1 MNISAV
7 IPTFN
12 RGHCLLRAINSI
24 LAQTTPVDEII
35 VVDDGSN
42 DKTYDLLLKSEL
54 LDTRGQVPNIR
65 YLYQE
70 NKGVSAARN
79 LGIKEAENEYIALLD
94 SDDAWI
100 ETKIERQVL
109 KLEEKK
115 LSCRITHTEEIW
127 LKDGQRINPKKK
139 HNKSGGFIFEK
150 CLPLCCI
157 SPSSVLLH
165 RTLFDEYGF
174 FDETLPACEDYD
186 MWLRLCAFEEVLFVE
201 EALTI
206 KYGGHA
212 DQLSR
217 AFWGMDRFR
226 VQALE
231 KLINSG
237 KLSKI
242 QRSQALEML
251 VKKIEILL
259 LGAKKREKKEMIQN
273 LDMKLNY
280 WLEMILYLLNLIN
293 YNKD

>member
-1 MNISAV
+1 M
-7 IPTFN
+7 
-12 RGHCLLRAINSI
+12 
-24 LAQTTPVDEII
+24 
-35 VVDDGSN
+35 
-42 DKTYDLLLKSEL
+42 
-54 LDTRGQVPNIR
+54 RGQMPNIR

-79 LGIKEAENEYIALLD
+79 LGIKEAEHEYIALLD
-94 SDDAWI
+94 SDDAWT
-100 ETKIERQVL
+100 ETKIERQAL
-109 KLEEKK
+109 KLVEKNF
-115 LSCRITHTEEIW
+115 SCRIIHTEEIW

-139 HNKSGGFIFEK
+139 HKKSGGFIFEK

-165 RTLFDEYGF
+165 RTLFNEYGF
-174 FDETLPACEDYD
+174 FDEKLPACEDYD

-237 KLSKI
+237 KLSKT

-280 WLEMILYLLNLIN
+280 WLEMI
-293 YNKD
+293 

>member
-1 MNISAV
+1 MMNVSAV

-12 RGHCLLRAINSI
+12 RGHCLLRAINSV

-35 VVDDGSN
+35 VVDDGSD
-42 DKTYDLLLKSEL
+42 DKTYDLLVKSEL
-54 LDTRGQVPNIR
+54 LDMRGQLPNIR

-94 SDDAWI
+94 SDDAWA
-100 ETKIERQVL
+100 ETKIERQAL
-109 KLEEKK
+109 KLEKK
-115 LSCRITHTEEIW
+115 NFSCRITHTEEIW

-139 HNKSGGFIFEK
+139 HKKSGGFIFEK

-165 RTLFDEYGF
+165 RTLFNDYGF
-174 FDETLPACEDYD
+174 FDEKLPACEDYD

-237 KLSKI
+237 KLSKT

-280 WLEMILYLLNLIN
+280 WLEMI
-293 YNKD
+293 

>member
-1 MNISAV
+1 MMNVSAV

-12 RGHCLLRAINSI
+12 RGHCLLRAINSV

-35 VVDDGSN
+35 VVDDGSD
-42 DKTYDLLLKSEL
+42 DKTYDLLVKSEL
-54 LDTRGQVPNIR
+54 LDMRGQLPNIR

-94 SDDAWI
+94 SDDAWA
-100 ETKIERQVL
+100 ETKIERQAF
-109 KLEEKK
+109 KLEKK
-115 LSCRITHTEEIW
+115 NFSCRIIHTEEIW

-139 HNKSGGFIFEK
+139 HKKSGGFIFEK

-165 RTLFDEYGF
+165 RTLFNDYGF
-174 FDETLPACEDYD
+174 FDEKLPACEDYD

-226 VQALE
+226 VLALE

-237 KLSKI
+237 KLSKT

-280 WLEMILYLLNLIN
+280 WLEMI
-293 YNKD
+293 

>member
-1 MNISAV
+1 MMNVSAV

-12 RGHCLLRAINSI
+12 RGHCLLRAINSV

-35 VVDDGSN
+35 VVDDGSD
-42 DKTYDLLLKSEL
+42 DKTYDLLVKSEL
-54 LDTRGQVPNIR
+54 LDMRGQLPNIR

-94 SDDAWI
+94 SDDAWA
-100 ETKIERQVL
+100 ETKIERQAL
-109 KLEEKK
+109 KLEKK
-115 LSCRITHTEEIW
+115 NFSCRITHTEEIW

-139 HNKSGGFIFEK
+139 HKKSGGFIFEK

-165 RTLFDEYGF
+165 RTLFNDYGF
-174 FDETLPACEDYD
+174 FDEKLPACEDYD

-206 KYGGHA
+206 KYGGHV

-237 KLSKI
+237 KLSKT

-280 WLEMILYLLNLIN
+280 WLEMI
-293 YNKD
+293 

>member
-1 MNISAV
+1 MMNVSAV

-35 VVDDGSN
+35 VVDDGSD
-42 DKTYDLLLKSEL
+42 DKTYDLLVKSEL
-54 LDTRGQVPNIR
+54 LDMRGQLPNIR

-94 SDDAWI
+94 SDDAWA
-100 ETKIERQVL
+100 ETKIERQAL
-109 KLEEKK
+109 KLEKK
-115 LSCRITHTEEIW
+115 NFSCRITHTEEIW

-139 HNKSGGFIFEK
+139 HKKSGGFIFEK

-165 RTLFDEYGF
+165 RTLFNDYGF
-174 FDETLPACEDYD
+174 FDEKLPACEDYD

-226 VQALE
+226 VLALE

-237 KLSKI
+237 KLSKT

-280 WLEMILYLLNLIN
+280 WLEMT
-293 YNKD
+293 

>member
-35 VVDDGSN
+35 IVDDGSN

-165 RTLFDEYGF
+165 RTLFDDYGF
-174 FDETLPACEDYD
+174 FDEKLPACEDYD

-237 KLSKI
+237 KLSKT

-280 WLEMILYLLNLIN
+280 WLEMI
-293 YNKD
+293 

>member
-1 MNISAV
+1 MMNVSAV

-12 RGHCLLRAINSI
+12 RGHCLLRAINSV

-35 VVDDGSN
+35 VVDDGSD
-42 DKTYDLLLKSEL
+42 DKTYDLLVKSEL
-54 LDTRGQVPNIR
+54 LDMRGQLPNIR

-94 SDDAWI
+94 SDDAWA
-100 ETKIERQVL
+100 ETKIERQAL
-109 KLEEKK
+109 KLEKK
-115 LSCRITHTEEIW
+115 KFSCRITHTEEIW

-139 HNKSGGFIFEK
+139 HKKSGGFIFEK

-165 RTLFDEYGF
+165 RTLFDDYGF
-174 FDETLPACEDYD
+174 FDEKLPACEDYD

-226 VQALE
+226 VLALE

-237 KLSKI
+237 KLSKT

-280 WLEMILYLLNLIN
+280 WLEMT
-293 YNKD
+293 

>member
-1 MNISAV
+1 MMNVSAV

-12 RGHCLLRAINSI
+12 RGHCLLRAINSV

-35 VVDDGSN
+35 VVDDGSD
-42 DKTYDLLLKSEL
+42 DKTYDLLVKSEL
-54 LDTRGQVPNIR
+54 LDMRGQLPNIR

-94 SDDAWI
+94 SDDAWA
-100 ETKIERQVL
+100 ETKIERQAL
-109 KLEEKK
+109 KLEKK
-115 LSCRITHTEEIW
+115 NFSCRITHTEEIW

-139 HNKSGGFIFEK
+139 HKKSGGFIFEK

-165 RTLFDEYGF
+165 RTLFKDYGF
-174 FDETLPACEDYD
+174 FDEKLPACEDYD

-226 VQALE
+226 VLALE

-237 KLSKI
+237 KLSKT

-280 WLEMILYLLNLIN
+280 WLEMI
-293 YNKD
+293 

>member
-1 MNISAV
+1 MMNVSAV

-42 DKTYDLLLKSEL
+42 DKTYDLLVKSEL
-54 LDTRGQVPNIR
+54 LDMRGQLPNIR

-94 SDDAWI
+94 SDDAWA
-100 ETKIERQVL
+100 ETKIERQAL
-109 KLEEKK
+109 KLEKK
-115 LSCRITHTEEIW
+115 NFSCRITHTEEIW

-139 HNKSGGFIFEK
+139 HKKSGGFIFEK

-165 RTLFDEYGF
+165 RTLFDDYGF
-174 FDETLPACEDYD
+174 FDEKLPACEDYD

-237 KLSKI
+237 KLSKT

-280 WLEMILYLLNLIN
+280 WLEMI
-293 YNKD
+293 

>member
-1 MNISAV
+1 MMNVSAV

-12 RGHCLLRAINSI
+12 RGHCLLRAINSV

-35 VVDDGSN
+35 VVDDGSD
-42 DKTYDLLLKSEL
+42 DKTYDLLVKSEL
-54 LDTRGQVPNIR
+54 LDMRGQLPNIR

-94 SDDAWI
+94 SDDAWA
-100 ETKIERQVL
+100 ETKIERQAL
-109 KLEEKK
+109 KLEKK
-115 LSCRITHTEEIW
+115 NFSCRITHTEEIW
-127 LKDGQRINPKKK
+127 LNDGQRINPKKK
-139 HNKSGGFIFEK
+139 HKKSGGFIFEK

-165 RTLFDEYGF
+165 RTLFNDYGF
-174 FDETLPACEDYD
+174 FDEKLPACEDYD

-237 KLSKI
+237 KLSI
-242 QRSQALEML
+242 TQRSQALEML

-259 LGAKKREKKEMIQN
+259 FGAKKREKKEMIQN

-280 WLEMILYLLNLIN
+280 WLEMI
-293 YNKD
+293 

>member
-1 MNISAV
+1 MLNVSAV

-12 RGHCLLRAINSI
+12 RGHCLLRAINSV
-24 LAQTTPVDEII
+24 LAQTAPVDEII
-35 VVDDGSN
+35 VVDDGSD
-42 DKTYDLLLKSEL
+42 DKTYDLLVKSEL
-54 LDTRGQVPNIR
+54 LDMRGQLPNIR

-94 SDDAWI
+94 SDDAWA
-100 ETKIERQVL
+100 ETKIERQAL
-109 KLEEKK
+109 KLEKK
-115 LSCRITHTEEIW
+115 NFSCRITHTEEIW

-139 HNKSGGFIFEK
+139 HKKSGGFIFEK

-174 FDETLPACEDYD
+174 FDDTLPACEDYD

-237 KLSKI
+237 KLSKT

-280 WLEMILYLLNLIN
+280 WLEMI
-293 YNKD
+293 

>member
-1 MNISAV
+1 MMNVSAV

-12 RGHCLLRAINSI
+12 RGHCLLRAINSV

-35 VVDDGSN
+35 DVDDGSD
-42 DKTYDLLLKSEL
+42 DKTYDLLVKSEL
-54 LDTRGQVPNIR
+54 LDMRGQLPNIR

-94 SDDAWI
+94 SDDAWA
-100 ETKIERQVL
+100 ETKIERQAL
-109 KLEEKK
+109 KLEKK
-115 LSCRITHTEEIW
+115 NFSCRITHTEEIW

-139 HNKSGGFIFEK
+139 HKKSGGFIFEK

-165 RTLFDEYGF
+165 RTLFNDYGF
-174 FDETLPACEDYD
+174 FDEKLPACEDYD

-226 VQALE
+226 VLALE

-237 KLSKI
+237 KLSKT

-280 WLEMILYLLNLIN
+280 WLEMI
-293 YNKD
+293 

>member
-1 MNISAV
+1 MMNVSAV

-12 RGHCLLRAINSI
+12 RGHCLLRAINSV

-35 VVDDGSN
+35 VVDDGSD
-42 DKTYDLLLKSEL
+42 DKTYDLLVKSEL
-54 LDTRGQVPNIR
+54 LDMRGQLPNIR

-94 SDDAWI
+94 SDDAWA
-100 ETKIERQVL
+100 ETKIERQAL
-109 KLEEKK
+109 KLEKK
-115 LSCRITHTEEIW
+115 NFSCRITHTEEIW

-139 HNKSGGFIFEK
+139 HKKSGGFIFEK

-165 RTLFDEYGF
+165 RTLFNDYGF
-174 FDETLPACEDYD
+174 FDEKLPACEDYD

-206 KYGGHA
+206 KYGGHS

-226 VQALE
+226 VLALE

-237 KLSKI
+237 KLSKT

-280 WLEMILYLLNLIN
+280 WLEMI
-293 YNKD
+293 

>member
-1 MNISAV
+1 MMNVSAV

-12 RGHCLLRAINSI
+12 RGHCLLRAINSV

-35 VVDDGSN
+35 VVDDGSD
-42 DKTYDLLLKSEL
+42 DKTYDLLVKSEL
-54 LDTRGQVPNIR
+54 LDMRGQLPNIQ

-94 SDDAWI
+94 SDDAWAK
-100 ETKIERQVL
+100 TKIERQAL
-109 KLEEKK
+109 KLEKK
-115 LSCRITHTEEIW
+115 NFSCRITHTEEIW

-139 HNKSGGFIFEK
+139 HKKSGGFIFEK

-165 RTLFDEYGF
+165 RTLFNDYGF
-174 FDETLPACEDYD
+174 FDEKLPACEDYD

-226 VQALE
+226 VLALE

-237 KLSKI
+237 KLSKT
-242 QRSQALEML
+242 QRSQALVML

-280 WLEMILYLLNLIN
+280 WLEMI
-293 YNKD
+293 

>member
-1 MNISAV
+1 MMNVSAV

-12 RGHCLLRAINSI
+12 RGHCLLRAINSV

-35 VVDDGSN
+35 VVDDGSD
-42 DKTYDLLLKSEL
+42 DKTYDLLVKSEL
-54 LDTRGQVPNIR
+54 LDMRGQLPNIR

-94 SDDAWI
+94 SDDAWA
-100 ETKIERQVL
+100 ETKIERQAL
-109 KLEEKK
+109 KLEKK
-115 LSCRITHTEEIW
+115 NFSCRITHTEEIW

-139 HNKSGGFIFEK
+139 HKKSGGFIFEK

-165 RTLFDEYGF
+165 RTLFNDYGF
-174 FDETLPACEDYD
+174 FDEKLPACEDYD

-237 KLSKI
+237 KLSKT

-273 LDMKLNY
+273 LDRKLNY
-280 WLEMILYLLNLIN
+280 WLEMI
-293 YNKD
+293 

>member
-1 MNISAV
+1 MMNVSAV

-12 RGHCLLRAINSI
+12 RGHCLLRAINSV

-35 VVDDGSN
+35 VVDDGSD
-42 DKTYDLLLKSEL
+42 DKTYDLLVKSEL
-54 LDTRGQVPNIR
+54 LDMRGQLPNIR

-94 SDDAWI
+94 SDDAWA
-100 ETKIERQVL
+100 ETKIERQAL
-109 KLEEKK
+109 KLEKK
-115 LSCRITHTEEIW
+115 NFSCRITHTEEIW

-139 HNKSGGFIFEK
+139 HKKSGGFIFEK

-165 RTLFDEYGF
+165 RTLFDDYGF
-174 FDETLPACEDYD
+174 FDEKLPACEDYD

-206 KYGGHA
+206 KYGGHS

-237 KLSKI
+237 KLSKT

-273 LDMKLNY
+273 LNMKLNY
-280 WLEMILYLLNLIN
+280 WLEMI
-293 YNKD
+293 

>member
-1 MNISAV
+1 MMNVSAV

-12 RGHCLLRAINSI
+12 RGHCLLRAINSV

-35 VVDDGSN
+35 VVDDGSD
-42 DKTYDLLLKSEL
+42 DKTYDLLVKSEL
-54 LDTRGQVPNIR
+54 LDMRGQLPNIR

-94 SDDAWI
+94 SDDAWA
-100 ETKIERQVL
+100 ETKIERQAF
-109 KLEEKK
+109 KLEKK
-115 LSCRITHTEEIW
+115 NFSCRITHTEEIW

-139 HNKSGGFIFEK
+139 HKKSGGFIFEK

-165 RTLFDEYGF
+165 RTLFNDYGF
-174 FDETLPACEDYD
+174 FDEKLPACEDYD

-226 VQALE
+226 VLALE

-237 KLSKI
+237 KLSKT

-280 WLEMILYLLNLIN
+280 WLEMI
-293 YNKD
+293 

>member
-1 MNISAV
+1 VI
-7 IPTFN
+7 IPTLN
-12 RGHCLLRAINSI
+12 RYNYLKEALSDLENQDYKNFEI
-24 LAQTTPVDEII
+24 LVIDQSKPFKSKFYE
-35 VVDDGSN
+35 N
-42 DKTYDLLLKSEL
+42 LDL
-54 LDTRGQVPNIR
+54 NIR
-65 YLYQE
+65 VIQQTEESLWM
-70 NKGVSAARN
+70 ARN

-94 SDDAWI
+94 SDDAWA
-100 ETKIERQVL
+100 ETKIERQAL
-109 KLEEKK
+109 KLEKK
-115 LSCRITHTEEIW
+115 NFSCRITHTEEIW
-127 LKDGQRINPKKK
+127 LNDGQRINPKKK
-139 HNKSGGFIFEK
+139 HKKSGGFIFEK

-165 RTLFDEYGF
+165 RTLFNDYGF
-174 FDETLPACEDYD
+174 FDEKLPACEDYD

-237 KLSKI
+237 KLSKT
-242 QRSQALEML
+242 QRSQALVML

-280 WLEMILYLLNLIN
+280 WLEMI
-293 YNKD
+293 

>member
-1 MNISAV
+1 MMNVSAV

-12 RGHCLLRAINSI
+12 RGHCLLRAINSV

-35 VVDDGSN
+35 VVDDGSD
-42 DKTYDLLLKSEL
+42 DKTYDLLVKSEL
-54 LDTRGQVPNIR
+54 LDMRGQLPNIR

-94 SDDAWI
+94 SDDAWA
-100 ETKIERQVL
+100 ETKIERQAL
-109 KLEEKK
+109 KLEKK
-115 LSCRITHTEEIW
+115 NFSCRITHTEEIW

-139 HNKSGGFIFEK
+139 HKKSGGFIFEK

-165 RTLFDEYGF
+165 RTLFNDYGF
-174 FDETLPACEDYD
+174 FDEKLPACEDYD

-206 KYGGHA
+206 KYGGHS

-237 KLSKI
+237 KLSKT

-259 LGAKKREKKEMIQN
+259 LGAKKREKKEMIQS
-273 LDMKLNY
+273 LDRKLNY
-280 WLEMILYLLNLIN
+280 WLEMI
-293 YNKD
+293 

>member
-54 LDTRGQVPNIR
+54 LDTRGQLPNIR

-109 KLEEKK
+109 KLEEKE

-157 SPSSVLLH
+157 SPSSVLLE
-165 RTLFDEYGF
+165 RTLFEDYGF
-174 FDETLPACEDYD
+174 FDEKLPACEDYD
-186 MWLRLCAFEEVLFVE
+186 MWLRLCAFEEVLFVDD
-201 EALTI
+201 ALTV

-217 AFWGMDRFR
+217 VFWGMDRFR

-231 KLINSG
+231 KLLNSG
-237 KLSKI
+237 KLSKT
-242 QRSQALEML
+242 QRSQTLEML
-251 VKKIEILL
+251 IRKIDILL

-273 LDMKLNY
+273 LILKRNH
-280 WLEMILYLLNLIN
+280 WLGMS
-293 YNKD
+293 

>member
-1 MNISAV
+1 MMNVSAV

-12 RGHCLLRAINSI
+12 RGHCLLRAINSV

-35 VVDDGSN
+35 VVDDGSD
-42 DKTYDLLLKSEL
+42 DKTYDLLVKSEL
-54 LDTRGQVPNIR
+54 LDMRGQLPNIR

-94 SDDAWI
+94 SDDAWA
-100 ETKIERQVL
+100 ETKIERQAL
-109 KLEEKK
+109 KLEKK
-115 LSCRITHTEEIW
+115 NFSCRITHTEEIW

-139 HNKSGGFIFEK
+139 HKKSGGFIFEK

-165 RTLFDEYGF
+165 RTLFNDYGF
-174 FDETLPACEDYD
+174 FDEKLPACEDYD

-226 VQALE
+226 VLALE

-237 KLSKI
+237 KLSKT

-273 LDMKLNY
+273 IDTVSYTHLRAHETDS
-280 WLEMILYLLNLIN
+280 
-293 YNKD
+293 

>member
-1 MNISAV
+1 MMNVSAV

-12 RGHCLLRAINSI
+12 RGRCLLRAINSV

-35 VVDDGSN
+35 VVDDGSD
-42 DKTYDLLLKSEL
+42 DKTYDLLVKSEL
-54 LDTRGQVPNIR
+54 LDMRGQLPNIR

-94 SDDAWI
+94 SDDAWA
-100 ETKIERQVL
+100 ETKIERQAL
-109 KLEEKK
+109 KLEKK
-115 LSCRITHTEEIW
+115 NFSCRITHTEEIW

-139 HNKSGGFIFEK
+139 HKKSGGFIFEK

-165 RTLFDEYGF
+165 RTLFNDYGF
-174 FDETLPACEDYD
+174 FDEKLPACEDYD

-226 VQALE
+226 VLALE

-237 KLSKI
+237 KLSKT

-273 LDMKLNY
+273 LNMKLNY
-280 WLEMILYLLNLIN
+280 WLEMI
-293 YNKD
+293 

>member
-1 MNISAV
+1 MMNVSAV

-12 RGHCLLRAINSI
+12 RGHCLLRAINSV

-35 VVDDGSN
+35 VVDDGSD
-42 DKTYDLLLKSEL
+42 DKTYDLLVKSEL
-54 LDTRGQVPNIR
+54 LDMRGQMPNIR

-79 LGIKEAENEYIALLD
+79 LGIKEAEHEYIALLD
-94 SDDAWI
+94 SDDAWT
-100 ETKIERQVL
+100 ETKIERQAL
-109 KLEEKK
+109 KLVGKNF
-115 LSCRITHTEEIW
+115 SCRIIHTEEIW

-139 HNKSGGFIFEK
+139 HKKGGGFIFEK

-165 RTLFDEYGF
+165 RTLFNDYGF
-174 FDETLPACEDYD
+174 FDEKLPACEDYD

-237 KLSKI
+237 KLSKT

-280 WLEMILYLLNLIN
+280 WLEMT
-293 YNKD
+293 

>member
-1 MNISAV
+1 MMSVSAV

-12 RGHCLLRAINSI
+12 RGHCLLRAINSV

-35 VVDDGSN
+35 VVDDGSD
-42 DKTYDLLLKSEL
+42 DKTYDLLVKSEL
-54 LDTRGQVPNIR
+54 LDMRGQLPNIR

-94 SDDAWI
+94 SDDAWA
-100 ETKIERQVL
+100 ETKMERQAL
-109 KLEEKK
+109 KLEKK
-115 LSCRITHTEEIW
+115 NFSCRITHTEEIW

-139 HNKSGGFIFEK
+139 HKKSGGFIFEK

-165 RTLFDEYGF
+165 RTLFNDYGF
-174 FDETLPACEDYD
+174 FDEKLPACEDYD

-226 VQALE
+226 VLALE

-237 KLSKI
+237 KLSKT

-280 WLEMILYLLNLIN
+280 WLEMI
-293 YNKD
+293 

>member
-1 MNISAV
+1 MMNVSAV

-12 RGHCLLRAINSI
+12 RGHCLLRAINSV

-35 VVDDGSN
+35 VVDDGSD
-42 DKTYDLLLKSEL
+42 DKTYDLLVKSEL
-54 LDTRGQVPNIR
+54 LDMRGQLPNIR

-94 SDDAWI
+94 SDDAWA
-100 ETKIERQVL
+100 ETKIERQAL
-109 KLEEKK
+109 KLEKK
-115 LSCRITHTEEIW
+115 NFSCRITHTEEIW

-139 HNKSGGFIFEK
+139 HKKSGGFIFEK

-165 RTLFDEYGF
+165 RTLFNDYGF
-174 FDETLPACEDYD
+174 FDEKLPACEDYD

-226 VQALE
+226 VQAIE

-237 KLSKI
+237 KLSKT

-280 WLEMILYLLNLIN
+280 WLEMI
-293 YNKD
+293 

>member
-1 MNISAV
+1 MMNVSAV

-12 RGHCLLRAINSI
+12 RGHCLLRAINSV

-35 VVDDGSN
+35 VVDDGSD
-42 DKTYDLLLKSEL
+42 DKTYDLLVKSEL
-54 LDTRGQVPNIR
+54 LDMRGQLPNIR

-94 SDDAWI
+94 SDDAWA
-100 ETKIERQVL
+100 ETKIERQAF
-109 KLEEKK
+109 KLEKK
-115 LSCRITHTEEIW
+115 NFSCRITHTEEIW

-139 HNKSGGFIFEK
+139 HKKGGGFIFEK

-165 RTLFDEYGF
+165 RTLFDDYGF
-174 FDETLPACEDYD
+174 FDEKLPACEDYD

-226 VQALE
+226 VLALE

-237 KLSKI
+237 KLSKT

-251 VKKIEILL
+251 VKKVEILL

-273 LDMKLNY
+273 LDRKLNY
-280 WLEMILYLLNLIN
+280 WLEMI
-293 YNKD
+293 

>member
-1 MNISAV
+1 MMNVSAV

-35 VVDDGSN
+35 VVDDGSD
-42 DKTYDLLLKSEL
+42 DKTYDLLVKSEL
-54 LDTRGQVPNIR
+54 LDMRGQMPNIR

-79 LGIKEAENEYIALLD
+79 LGIKEAEHEYIALLD
-94 SDDAWI
+94 SDDAWV
-100 ETKIERQVL
+100 ETKIERQLL
-109 KLEEKK
+109 KLEAKK

-139 HNKSGGFIFEK
+139 HKKGGGFIFEK

-165 RTLFDEYGF
+165 RTLFNEYGF
-174 FDETLPACEDYD
+174 FDEKLPACEDYD

-237 KLSKI
+237 KLSKT

-280 WLEMILYLLNLIN
+280 WLEMT
-293 YNKD
+293 

>member
-1 MNISAV
+1 MMNVSAV

-12 RGHCLLRAINSI
+12 RGHCLLRAINSV

-35 VVDDGSN
+35 VVDDGSD
-42 DKTYDLLLKSEL
+42 DKTYDLLVKSEL
-54 LDTRGQVPNIR
+54 LDMRGQLPNIR

-94 SDDAWI
+94 SDDAWA
-100 ETKIERQVL
+100 ETKIERQAL
-109 KLEEKK
+109 KLEKK
-115 LSCRITHTEEIW
+115 NFSCRITHTEEIW

-139 HNKSGGFIFEK
+139 HKKSGGFIFEK

-165 RTLFDEYGF
+165 RTLFDDYGF
-174 FDETLPACEDYD
+174 FDEKLPACEDYD

-226 VQALE
+226 VLALE

-237 KLSKI
+237 KLSKT

-280 WLEMILYLLNLIN
+280 WLEMI
-293 YNKD
+293 

>member
-54 LDTRGQVPNIR
+54 LDTRGQLPNIR

-115 LSCRITHTEEIW
+115 LPCRITHTEEIW

-165 RTLFDEYGF
+165 RTLFDDYGF
-174 FDETLPACEDYD
+174 FDEKLPACEDYD

-212 DQLSR
+212 DQLSK

-237 KLSKI
+237 KLSKT

-280 WLEMILYLLNLIN
+280 WLEMI
-293 YNKD
+293 

>member
-1 MNISAV
+1 MMNVSAV

-12 RGHCLLRAINSI
+12 RGHCLLRAINSV

-35 VVDDGSN
+35 VVDDGSD
-42 DKTYDLLLKSEL
+42 DKTYDLLVKSEL
-54 LDTRGQVPNIR
+54 LDMRGQLPNIR

-94 SDDAWI
+94 SDDAWA
-100 ETKIERQVL
+100 ETKIERQAL
-109 KLEEKK
+109 KLEKK
-115 LSCRITHTEEIW
+115 NFSCRITHTEEIW

-139 HNKSGGFIFEK
+139 HKKSGGFIFEK
-150 CLPLCCI
+150 CLPFCCI

-165 RTLFDEYGF
+165 RTLFNDYGF
-174 FDETLPACEDYD
+174 FDEKLPACEDYD

-237 KLSKI
+237 KLSKT

-251 VKKIEILL
+251 IKKIEILL

-280 WLEMILYLLNLIN
+280 WLEMI
-293 YNKD
+293 

>member
-1 MNISAV
+1 MMNVSAV

-12 RGHCLLRAINSI
+12 RGHCLLRAINSV

-35 VVDDGSN
+35 VVDDGSD
-42 DKTYDLLLKSEL
+42 DKTYDLLVKSEL
-54 LDTRGQVPNIR
+54 LDMRGQLPNIR

-109 KLEEKK
+109 KLEEKQ

-280 WLEMILYLLNLIN
+280 WLEMI
-293 YNKD
+293 

>member
-1 MNISAV
+1 MMNVSAV

-12 RGHCLLRAINSI
+12 RGHCLLRAINSV

-35 VVDDGSN
+35 VVDDGSD
-42 DKTYDLLLKSEL
+42 DKTYDLLVKSEL
-54 LDTRGQVPNIR
+54 LDMRGQMPNIR

-94 SDDAWI
+94 SDDAWA
-100 ETKIERQVL
+100 ETKIERQAF
-109 KLEEKK
+109 KLEKK
-115 LSCRITHTEEIW
+115 NFSCRITHTEEIW

-139 HNKSGGFIFEK
+139 HKKSGGFIFEK

-165 RTLFDEYGF
+165 RTLFNDYGF
-174 FDETLPACEDYD
+174 FDEKLPACEDYD

-226 VQALE
+226 VLALE

-237 KLSKI
+237 KLSKT

-251 VKKIEILL
+251 VKKVEILL

-280 WLEMILYLLNLIN
+280 WLEMT
-293 YNKD
+293 

>member
-54 LDTRGQVPNIR
+54 LDTRGQLPNIR

-280 WLEMILYLLNLIN
+280 WLEMI
-293 YNKD
+293 

>member
-1 MNISAV
+1 MMNVSAV

-12 RGHCLLRAINSI
+12 RGHCLLRAINSV

-35 VVDDGSN
+35 VVDDGSD
-42 DKTYDLLLKSEL
+42 DKTYDLLVKSEL
-54 LDTRGQVPNIR
+54 LDMRGQLPNIR

-94 SDDAWI
+94 SDAAWA
-100 ETKIERQVL
+100 ETKIERQAL
-109 KLEEKK
+109 KLEKK
-115 LSCRITHTEEIW
+115 NFSCRITHTEEIW

-139 HNKSGGFIFEK
+139 HKKSGGFIFEK

-165 RTLFDEYGF
+165 RTLFNDYGF
-174 FDETLPACEDYD
+174 FDEKLPACEDYD

-201 EALTI
+201 EALTM

-237 KLSKI
+237 KLSKT

-280 WLEMILYLLNLIN
+280 WLEMI
-293 YNKD
+293 

>member
-1 MNISAV
+1 MMNVSAV

-12 RGHCLLRAINSI
+12 RGHCLLRAINSV

-35 VVDDGSN
+35 VVDDGSD
-42 DKTYDLLLKSEL
+42 DKTYDLLVESEL
-54 LDTRGQVPNIR
+54 LEMRGQLPNIR

-94 SDDAWI
+94 SDDAWA
-100 ETKIERQVL
+100 ETKIERQAL
-109 KLEEKK
+109 KLEKK
-115 LSCRITHTEEIW
+115 NFSCRITHTEEIW
-127 LKDGQRINPKKK
+127 LNDGQRINTKKK
-139 HNKSGGFIFEK
+139 HKKSGGFIFEK

-165 RTLFDEYGF
+165 RTLFDDYGF
-174 FDETLPACEDYD
+174 FDEELPACEDYD

-237 KLSKI
+237 KLSI
-242 QRSQALEML
+242 TQRSQALEML

-280 WLEMILYLLNLIN
+280 WLEMI
-293 YNKD
+293 

>member
-1 MNISAV
+1 MMNVSAV

-12 RGHCLLRAINSI
+12 RGHCLLRAINSV

-35 VVDDGSN
+35 VVDDGSD
-42 DKTYDLLLKSEL
+42 DKTYDLLVKSEL
-54 LDTRGQVPNIR
+54 LDMRGQLPNIR

-94 SDDAWI
+94 SDDAWA
-100 ETKIERQVL
+100 ETKIERQAL
-109 KLEEKK
+109 KLEKK
-115 LSCRITHTEEIW
+115 NFSCRITHTEEIW

-139 HNKSGGFIFEK
+139 HKKSGGFIFEK

-165 RTLFDEYGF
+165 RTLFNDYGF
-174 FDETLPACEDYD
+174 FDEKLPACEDYD

-226 VQALE
+226 VLALE

-237 KLSKI
+237 KLSKK

-280 WLEMILYLLNLIN
+280 WLEMI
-293 YNKD
+293 

>member
-1 MNISAV
+1 MMNVSAV

-12 RGHCLLRAINSI
+12 RGHCLLRAINSV

-35 VVDDGSN
+35 VVDDGSD
-42 DKTYDLLLKSEL
+42 DKTYDLLVKSEL
-54 LDTRGQVPNIR
+54 LDMRGQMPNIR

-94 SDDAWI
+94 SDDAWA
-100 ETKIERQVL
+100 ETKIERQAF
-109 KLEEKK
+109 KLEKK
-115 LSCRITHTEEIW
+115 NFSCRITHTEEIW

-139 HNKSGGFIFEK
+139 HKKSGGFIFEK

-165 RTLFDEYGF
+165 RTLFNDYGF
-174 FDETLPACEDYD
+174 FDEKLPACEDYD

-226 VQALE
+226 VLALE

-237 KLSKI
+237 KLSKT

-251 VKKIEILL
+251 VKKVEILL

-280 WLEMILYLLNLIN
+280 WLEMI
-293 YNKD
+293 

>member
-1 MNISAV
+1 MMNVSAV

-12 RGHCLLRAINSI
+12 RGHCLLRAINSV
-24 LAQTTPVDEII
+24 LAQSTPVDEII
-35 VVDDGSN
+35 VVDDGSD
-42 DKTYDLLLKSEL
+42 DKTYDLLVKSEL
-54 LDTRGQVPNIR
+54 LDMRGQLPNIR

-94 SDDAWI
+94 SDDAWA
-100 ETKIERQVL
+100 ETKIERQAL
-109 KLEEKK
+109 KLEKK
-115 LSCRITHTEEIW
+115 NFSCRITHTEEIW

-139 HNKSGGFIFEK
+139 HKKSGGFIFEK

-165 RTLFDEYGF
+165 RTLFNDYGF
-174 FDETLPACEDYD
+174 FDEKLPACEDYD

-237 KLSKI
+237 KLSKT

-280 WLEMILYLLNLIN
+280 WLEMI
-293 YNKD
+293 

>member
-1 MNISAV
+1 MMNVSAV

-35 VVDDGSN
+35 VVDDGSD
-42 DKTYDLLLKSEL
+42 DKTYDLLVKSEL
-54 LDTRGQVPNIR
+54 LDMRGQLPNIR

-94 SDDAWI
+94 SDDAWA
-100 ETKIERQVL
+100 ETKIERQAL
-109 KLEEKK
+109 KLEKK
-115 LSCRITHTEEIW
+115 KFSCRITHTEEIW

-139 HNKSGGFIFEK
+139 HKKSGGFIFEK

-165 RTLFDEYGF
+165 RTLFNDYGF
-174 FDETLPACEDYD
+174 FDEKLPACEDYD

-226 VQALE
+226 VLALE

-237 KLSKI
+237 KLSKT

-280 WLEMILYLLNLIN
+280 WLEMI
-293 YNKD
+293 

>member
-1 MNISAV
+1 MMNVSAV

-35 VVDDGSN
+35 VVDDGSD
-42 DKTYDLLLKSEL
+42 DKTYDLLVESEL
-54 LDTRGQVPNIR
+54 LEMRGQLPNIR

-94 SDDAWI
+94 SDDAWA
-100 ETKIERQVL
+100 ETKIERQAL
-109 KLEEKK
+109 KLEKK
-115 LSCRITHTEEIW
+115 NFSCRITHTEEIW

-139 HNKSGGFIFEK
+139 HKKSGGFIFEK

-165 RTLFDEYGF
+165 RTLFNDYGF
-174 FDETLPACEDYD
+174 FDEKLPACEDYD

-237 KLSKI
+237 KLSKT

-280 WLEMILYLLNLIN
+280 WLEMI
-293 YNKD
+293 